1 MDKQDFL
8 DLMTG
13 YCNEKIETTLKS
25 LYDTVNLIYKDK
37 EIVKFNT
44 CGSYS
49 AFESAKVGSMIKV
62 QDIRDNY
69 ILTICFAMVNK
80 KDEIGIIDYEAHTK
94 IYIVRVEDRANKRIL
109 AVNHDYCHDTPY

>member
-1 MDKQDFL
+1 MDKQEFL
-8 DLMTG
+8 DLMIG

-25 LYDTVNLIYKDK
+25 LCNTVNLIYKDE
-37 EIVKFNT
+37 EIIKFDT
-44 CGSYS
+44 CDSYL
-49 AFESAKVGSMIKV
+49 AFESAKVGSMIKI

-80 KDEIGIIDYEAHTK
+80 KNEIGIIDYEAHTK

-109 AVNHDYCHDTPY
+109 AVNHDYCHDKLY

>member
-1 MDKQDFL
+1 MDKQEFL
-8 DLMTG
+8 DLMIG
-13 YCNEKIETTLKS
+13 YCNEKVETTLKS
-25 LYDTVNLIYKDK
+25 LYDIVNLMYKDE
-37 EIVKFNT
+37 EIIKFNT
-44 CGSYS
+44 CSSYS
-49 AFESAKVGSMIKV
+49 TFEFAKVGSMIKV
-62 QDIRDNY
+62 QDKRDNY